1 MRAMPPAP
9 LLALDNVTVTYPGR
23 AVLAGWSASFP
34 AGLSLLCGGEGCG
47 KTSVLKLLAGALPEA
62 ACSRSGSVMLA
73 GAPLQAGAP
82 GQLFWADPL
91 SEQHAQLSP
100 RQYFALQQPLFPD
113 WDGAA
118 LARVVEGLALHE
130 HLDKRCHMLST
141 GSRRKVWLA
150 AAFAAGARVTLL
162 DQPFA
167 ALDRAARDYLRG
179 LLAQAGAVPGRV
191 CIIAD
196 YDAPDGLALAARV
209 DLGD

>member
-1 MRAMPPAP
+1 MRAFPPAP
-9 LLALDNVTVTYPGR
+9 LLELAEVNIAYPGR
-23 AVLAGWSASFP
+23 ALLAGWSASFP
-34 AGLSLLCGGEGCG
+34 AGLSLLCGGEGRG
-47 KTSVLKLLAGALPEA
+47 KTSVLKLLAGALPGA
-62 ACSRSGSVMLA
+62 SGRLTLA
-73 GAPLQAGAP
+73 GAPLQAAAP

-100 RQYFALQQPLFPD
+100 RQYFALQQPRFPD
-113 WDGAA
+113 WDAAA
-118 LARVVEGLALHE
+118 LARLIEGLALAE

-167 ALDRAARDYLRG
+167 ALDRAARDYLCG
-179 LLAQAGAVPGRV
+179 LLAQAGAAPGRL

-196 YDAPDGLALAARV
+196 YEAPAGLALDGRV

>member
-1 MRAMPPAP
+1 MPPAP
-9 LLALDNVTVTYPGR
+9 LLELDNVTIAYPGR
-23 AVLAGWSASFP
+23 ALLAGWSARFP
-34 AGLSLLCGGEGCG
+34 AGLSLLCGGEGRG
-47 KTSVLKLLAGALPEA
+47 KTSVLKLLAGALPHA
-62 ACSRSGSVMLA
+62 SCSGSVRLA

-100 RQYFALQQPLFPD
+100 RQYFALQPPLFPD

-118 LARVVEGLALHE
+118 LARLIEGLALAE

-167 ALDRAARDYLRG
+167 ALDRAARDYLGG
-179 LLAQAGAVPGRV
+179 LLVQAGAAPGRV

-196 YDAPDGLALAARV
+196 YAAPDGLALAARV